1 MKNTLYVYSQESL
14 FKIIKE
20 MLSEYVVLALN
31 ENEIN
36 NEYFKNNNILLVLED
51 DITNQINKSFFSN
64 NKVMIFFSSKQKLL
78 DINDMNGIHNA
89 NFFYGQSSVKKF
101 FDEIN
106 TFFVS
111 KKITLRNIEILDE
124 KITNIESKL
133 STSLTPLEK
142 EILIVLF
149 QNKKIKREYLL
160 EEILKIKKNIETKT
174 IESHLTRI
182 RRKLLKIKSEIQI
195 TSKEDVFYLDT

>member
-1 MKNTLYVYSQESL
+1 MRNTLHVYSQESL

-20 MLSEYVVLALN
+20 MLSEYTVLTLN
-31 ENEIN
+31 YNETN

-64 NKVMIFFSSKQKLL
+64 NKAMIFFSRKQKLL
-78 DINDMNGIHNA
+78 DINVTRNA

>member
-31 ENEIN
+31 DNEIN

-51 DITNQINKSFFSN
+51 DIIDQINKSFFSN
-64 NKVMIFFSSKQKLL
+64 NKAMIFFSRKQKLL
-78 DINDMNGIHNA
+78 DKNVTCNA

-124 KITNIESKL
+124 KITNIESNL
-133 STSLTPLEK
+133 TISLTPLEK
-142 EILIVLF
+142 EILVVLF
-149 QNKKIKREYLL
+149 QNKKINREYLL

>member
-31 ENEIN
+31 DNEIN

-64 NKVMIFFSSKQKLL
+64 NKAMIFFSSKQKLL
-78 DINDMNGIHNA
+78 DINTSRNA

-106 TFFVS
+106 TCFFS
-111 KKITLRNIEILDE
+111 KTITLRNIEILDE